1 MKRLAL
7 LLLGAGFLAVTFGPQ
22 PFSGAEHS
30 DLPVYAYY
38 ADLMLHGDL
47 PYRDFAFEYPPLAA
61 PPMALAGIA
70 GTGEREF
77 ELAFAA
83 LTFGLACAVVMLL
96 GALASRTGGD
106 RRTALL
112 GGAVAVLLCGALIRT
127 RFDLAPVALTLG
139 ALLLLSTARPRAAFA
154 LLGLGA
160 LTKGFPLVV
169 APVALAWLATRGER
183 RTALQG
189 AAVLIATLIA
199 VGGAATALSPDGFGD
214 SLRYH
219 LDRPAQVESSPA
231 VALTALEAVGIG
243 DAQAEQS
250 FGSAGLRHPQ
260 SRLVLGLFTGLL
272 AGVVALL
279 AGAMTLSRRGPPGSR
294 ELVLA
299 SFAAIAAFAVL
310 GKVLSPQFLIWV
322 APLTAL
328 AASWRMYPL
337 AGVLAAAQVLT
348 LVEYPGLY
356 DELERNEHGAVLV
369 VGLRNAVLCAAIAL
383 ALRCLVLPTKDPA
396 PGSARWTWP
405 GRLRRP
411 RPAPR

>member
-1 MKRLAL
+1 M
-7 LLLGAGFLAVTFGPQ
+7 LLLGAGFLVVTFGPR

-38 ADLMLHGDL
+38 ADLMLQGDL

-61 PPMALAGIA
+61 PLMALAGIA
-70 GTGEREF
+70 GTGEREY

-83 LTFGLACAVVMLL
+83 LTFGLACSVVLLIGAV
-96 GALASRTGGD
+96 ASRTGGD

-112 GGAVAVLLCGALIRT
+112 GGAVAILLCGALIRT

-169 APVALAWLATRGER
+169 APVALAWLVTRGER
-183 RTALQG
+183 RTALGG
-189 AAVLIATLIA
+189 AAVLVATLVA

-231 VALTALEAVGIG
+231 VVLTALEAVGIG
-243 DAQAEQS
+243 DAGAEQS

-260 SRLVLGLFTGLL
+260 SRLVLALFTGLL
-272 AGVVALL
+272 ACVVVLL

-337 AGVLAAAQVLT
+337 AAVLAAAQVLT

-369 VGLRNAVLCAAIAL
+369 VGLRNAMLCAAIAL
-383 ALRCLVLPTKDPA
+383 ALRCLVLPTRDPA

>member
-1 MKRLAL
+1 MKRVAL
-7 LLLGAGFLAVTFGPQ
+7 LVLGAGFLLVTFGPH
-22 PFSGAEHS
+22 PFTGAEES

-47 PYRDFAFEYPPLAA
+47 PYRDFGFEYPPLAA
-61 PPMALAGIA
+61 PLMALGAIG
-70 GTGEREF
+70 GTGQREY

-83 LTFGLACAVVMLL
+83 LAFALACSVVLLIGAV
-96 GALASRTGGD
+96 AARTGGD
-106 RRTALL
+106 RRTALV

-127 RFDLAPVALTLG
+127 RFDLAPVALTLA
-139 ALLLLSTARPRAAFA
+139 ALLLLCSARPRAGFA
-154 LLGLGA
+154 VLGLGA

-169 APVALAWLATRGER
+169 VPVALAWLVMRGER
-183 RTALQG
+183 RAAVEG
-189 AAVLIATLIA
+189 AAVLIATLAA
-199 VGGAATALSPDGFGD
+199 VGAAATALSPDGFGD
-214 SLRYH
+214 SLSYH

-231 VALTALEAVGIG
+231 VVLTGLEALGIG
-243 DAQAEQS
+243 EARPEQS

-279 AGAMTLSRRGPPGSR
+279 AGAMTLGRRGPPGSR
-294 ELVLA
+294 ELLLA
-299 SFAAIAAFAVL
+299 SFGAITAFAVL

-337 AGVLAAAQVLT
+337 AATLAAAQLLT

-356 DELERNEHGAVLV
+356 ESLERNEHGAMLV
-369 VGLRNAVLCAAIAL
+369 VGLRNAVLCAAVAL
-383 ALRCLVLPTKDPA
+383 AIRSLVLTTKDPA
-396 PGSARWTWP
+396 PGSARWMWP